1 MIPNHSSPISAHIHV
16 QSLKKKGRKLLNM
29 VHWNQFST
37 QIKGNNSEF
46 TWQNLP
52 IYNPKPL
59 FPNINSKTKFEE
71 NLSKNAQDKERKQ
84 SGDYGRTFVPTDGH
98 LT

>member
-1 MIPNHSSPISAHIHV
+1 
-16 QSLKKKGRKLLNM
+16 M

-59 FPNINSKTKFEE
+59 FPNIYSKTKLEE
-71 NLSKNAQDKERKQ
+71 NPSKKNAQDRERKQ

-98 LT
+98 LK